1 MVDTGG
7 RSDGER
13 DDRRGRPDGGPTTDD
28 RLRMDLYELLHDRA
42 ERERRWQF
50 WRLAAGHL
58 VVGVI
63 LAYAFVSG
71 ELRFV
76 SLTPI
81 LYGIV
86 VMDGLKTS
94 VRMLYIQ
101 QQLAEL
107 EAKLS
112 AREPLFSWVIDYG
125 YFGRDQRIEID
136 GVDLN
141 SVPETAQYVLILSIY
156 LALVAASLVTWRP
169 LEAGSA
175 GVAVGV
181 SRNLL
186 LLGYGTFTL
195 LFGAIVAVGYLHYD
209 RVRERVTAASQSHG
223 ATPSRE

>member
-1 MVDTGG
+1 MGDTGG
-7 RSDGER
+7 RPDAGR
-13 DDRRGRPDGGPTTDD
+13 DRRPDGGATTDD

-63 LAYAFVSG
+63 LAYAFVSS

-76 SLTPI
+76 ALTPI

-107 EAKLS
+107 EAKLA
-112 AREPLFSWVIDYG
+112 AREPLFRWAVDYG
-125 YFGRDQRIEID
+125 YFGRDQRIEIE

-141 SVPETAQYVLILSIY
+141 TVPETAQYVLIVSIY

-169 LEAGSA
+169 LDAGSA

-181 SRNLL
+181 SRSLL
-186 LLGYGTFTL
+186 LLGYGTFTV
-195 LFGAIVAVGYLHYD
+195 LFGVIVGVGYLHYD
-209 RVRERVTAASQSHG
+209 RVRERVTAASQSHHE
-223 ATPSRE
+223 ATAGE

>member
-7 RSDGER
+7 RPDAE
-13 DDRRGRPDGGPTTDD
+13 RGRPPDGGATTDD

-63 LAYAFVSG
+63 LAYAFVSS

-76 SLTPI
+76 ALTPI

-107 EAKLS
+107 EAKLA
-112 AREPLFSWVIDYG
+112 AREPLFSWAVDYG
-125 YFGRDQRIEID
+125 YFGRDQRIEIE

-141 SVPETAQYVLILSIY
+141 SVPETAQYVLIVSIY

-169 LEAGSA
+169 LDAGSA

-186 LLGYGTFTL
+186 LLGYGTFTV
-195 LFGAIVAVGYLHYD
+195 LFAVIVSVGYLHYD
-209 RVRERVTAASQSHG
+209 RVRERVAAASQSHHETT
-223 ATPSRE
+223 ARE

>member
-7 RSDGER
+7 RPDAGR
-13 DDRRGRPDGGPTTDD
+13 DQRPDGGPTTDD

-63 LAYAFVSG
+63 LAYAFLTG

-76 SLTPI
+76 ALTPI

-101 QQLAEL
+101 QQLAQL
-107 EAKLS
+107 EAKLA
-112 AREPLFSWVIDYG
+112 AREPLFNWTIDYG

-141 SVPETAQYVLILSIY
+141 TVPETAQYVLIVSIY
-156 LALVAASLVTWRP
+156 LALVVASLVTWRP
-169 LEAGSA
+169 LDPGSA
-175 GVAVGV
+175 GVAIGV

-186 LLGYGTFTL
+186 LLGYGTFTA
-195 LFGAIVAVGYLHYD
+195 LFAVIVGVGYLHYD
-209 RVRERVTAASQSHG
+209 RVRERVAAASRSHRE
-223 ATPSRE
+223 ATTRE